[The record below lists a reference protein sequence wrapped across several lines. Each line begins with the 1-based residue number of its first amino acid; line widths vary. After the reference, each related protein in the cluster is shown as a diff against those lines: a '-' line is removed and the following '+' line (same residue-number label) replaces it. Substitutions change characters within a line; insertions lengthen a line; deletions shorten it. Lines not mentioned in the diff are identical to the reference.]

1 MFQKLFDVFSARPEA
16 ATKKTHEIP
25 PTTRTRVLI
34 WVNELYR
41 GARADSGILSAGDY
55 SVEFW
60 QEIARRVL
68 YRTGDTRV
76 AQTSSWQSGP
86 QGVMQQYVFDCP
98 GEQFLDFLEDIFS
111 VNVFWRVGGVGSHD
125 ETIIDELN
133 ALLALD
139 KLPYSVTNF
148 VRETIRSDN
157 SYSTRTLTF
166 PKVILKESDVLH
178 ANATMPA
185 LELLQRPHF
194 RSANSEYIA
203 ALEDYRKADY
213 SDCLTEC
220 GSAFESVLKVI
231 CDRKGWPYKQTDTA
245 KALISTV
252 ISNTNLDSYFE
263 SVLTIIATL
272 RNRMSSAHGAG
283 TAVKEPA
290 AHLAQYALNATAS
303 AIILVA
309 RETGEY

>member
-1 MFQKLFDVFSARPEA
+1 M
-16 ATKKTHEIP
+16 
-25 PTTRTRVLI
+25 

-41 GARADSGILSAGDY
+41 GRTDYGIMSAGDY
-55 SVEFW
+55 GAEFW

-68 YRTGDTRV
+68 YRTGDMRV
-76 AQTSSWQSGP
+76 AQTPSWQNGT
-86 QGVMQQYVFDCP
+86 QGIMQYVFNCS
-98 GEQFLDFLEDIFS
+98 GERFLDFLEDIFS
-111 VNVFWRVGGVGSHD
+111 VDVFWRVGGVGSHD

-133 ALLALD
+133 ALLRVD
-139 KLPYSVTNF
+139 RLPYSVTNF
-148 VRETIRSDN
+148 VRETSMNGN
-157 SYSTRTLTF
+157 SYSTRTLAF
-166 PKVILKESDVLH
+166 PKVIMKESEVLH
-178 ANATMPA
+178 ANATAPA

-194 RSANSEYIA
+194 RSANSEYVA

-213 SDCLTEC
+213 SDCLTKC

-231 CDRKGWPYKQTDTA
+231 CDRKGWSYKQTDTA
-245 KALISTV
+245 KTLITTV
-252 ISNTNLDSYFE
+252 ISNTTLDSYFE

-290 AHLAQYALNATAS
+290 AHMAQYALNATAS